1 MREKWVRLSMNYVQ
15 RAKSLRILQS
25 FVLVTLVLTLIG
37 AAIPASA
44 ETPTDIYNFKGGTGD
59 VSKPLPYGII
69 AQGRDG
75 SFYSAAATG
84 GANSNGGIF
93 TVTPSGTE
101 TLLYSF
107 KSSDGTACQP
117 GLNLATDGNFY
128 GHCAQGGLNGQGIVY
143 RITPGGTFTILH
155 SFGGADGGFPNGP
168 PIQATD
174 GSFYATTW
182 MGGAHGDGT
191 IYKLTPSG
199 TLTTLYSFTGG
210 TDGSGPSAPFVQG
223 TDGNL
228 YGSAQFGGAHGCGTI
243 FKISLAGKL
252 TVLHAFTCTDG
263 NRPISAMIQGTDGN
277 FYGTTYQG
285 GANNLGVV
293 FKMTASGTLT
303 VLHSFSAATDGED
316 PEDAMVQATDGNFY
330 GVANGNNG
338 GTTRLYKVTLKGVFS
353 TLYLFNGTI
362 GSGPVA
368 LVQHT
373 DGLLYGDTTTG
384 SGTGQSNGIFYS
396 WSIGAAP
403 FLRLALTSG
412 KVGTLVGMF
421 GQGFDS
427 ASVVKFG
434 GVQATSVTLTG
445 TTYIVATVP
454 AGAVDGKVTVT
465 TGATTL
471 TSTQTFIVH
480 NSWTSGATMPTAVFG
495 AATGAIGTK
504 VYVAGGGTSSAVVN
518 NNQIYNTVTN
528 KWTTG
533 AAMPT
538 ARFAAAGAVVNGIL
552 YVIGGC
558 DSGCATGVGA
568 MSVVEA
574 YNPASNAWTTKAP
587 LPTATDSINAVVE
600 KGIIYVVGGYVPGAG
615 RVTTVFSYNPATD
628 TWATEAPLAVGKS
641 EAALGLLGTT
651 IVAAGG
657 YTNSGVTADNEGY
670 SASTNTWKTLVAD
683 PTARQAGCVAAISG
697 LLYFAGGA
705 GGGTGP
711 PLSVNESFSATAN
724 KWTTLTSMPLAVIGP
739 GSAEVNNLLY
749 CFGGS
754 NNGGLFQGTVYHNVQ
769 IYQP

>member
-1 MREKWVRLSMNYVQ
+1 MNYIQ
-15 RAKSLRILQS
+15 RTSKSLRIGRAL
-25 FVLVTLVLTLIG
+25 VLATLVLTLTV

-44 ETPTDIYNFKGGTGD
+44 ETPTDIYNFKGGPGD
-59 VSKPLPYGII
+59 VSGALPYGLI

-75 SFYSAAATG
+75 NFYSAAPAG
-84 GANSNGGIF
+84 GANGNGGIF
-93 TVTPSGTE
+93 VMTPSGTE
-101 TLLYSF
+101 SLLYSF
-107 KSSDGTACQP
+107 KSSDGTSCQP
-117 GLNLATDGNFY
+117 GVNLATDGNFY
-128 GHCAQGGLNGQGIVY
+128 GHCATGGLNGHGIVY
-143 RITPGGTFTILH
+143 KIMPSGMFTILH

-174 GSFYATTW
+174 GNFYATTS
-182 MGGAHGDGT
+182 MGGAHSDG
-191 IYKLTPSG
+191 IVYKLTTGG

-210 TDGSGPSAPFVQG
+210 TDGTGPSAPLVQG

-228 YGSAQFGGAHGCGTI
+228 YGSAQFGGAHSCGTI
-243 FKISLAGKL
+243 FKLSTAGKL
-252 TVLHAFTCTDG
+252 TVLHAFSCTDG

-277 FYGTTYQG
+277 FYGTTYLG
-285 GANNLGVV
+285 GANNQGVV
-293 FKMTASGTLT
+293 FKMTATGTLT
-303 VLHSFSAATDGED
+303 VLHSFSAATDGEN
-316 PEDAMVQATDGNFY
+316 PEDAMVQASDGNFY

-338 GTTRLYKVTLKGVFS
+338 GATSLYKVTLKGVFS

-362 GSGPVA
+362 GSGPTA

-373 DGLLYGDTTTG
+373 DGLLYGDTTSGT
-384 SGTGQSNGIFYS
+384 GTGQSNGILYS
-396 WSIGAAP
+396 WNIGAAP
-403 FLRLALTSG
+403 FLRLAQTSG
-412 KVGTLVGMF
+412 KAGTLVGMF

-434 GVQATSVTLTG
+434 GVAATSITLTG
-445 TTYIVATVP
+445 STYIVATVP
-454 AGAVDGKVTVT
+454 VGALTGKVTVT
-465 TGATTL
+465 TGSTTL
-471 TSTQTFIVH
+471 TSSQIFTVH
-480 NSWTSGATMPTAVFG
+480 DSWTSGAVMPTAVFG

-504 VYVAGGGTSSAVVN
+504 VYVVGGGTSSAVVN
-518 NNQIYNTVTN
+518 INQIYNTLTN

-574 YNPASNAWTTKAP
+574 YNPASNTWTKKAP

-600 KGIIYVVGGYVPGAG
+600 KGIIYVVGGYVPGVG
-615 RVTTVFSYNPATD
+615 RVATVYSYNPATD
-628 TWATEAPLAVGKS
+628 TWATEAPLQVGKS
-641 EAALGLLGTT
+641 SAALGLLGTT

-657 YTNSGVTADNEGY
+657 VAVGNTGVTGDNEGY
-670 SASTNTWKTLVAD
+670 SASKNTWTTLVAD
-683 PTARQAGCVAAISG
+683 PTARAAGCAASISG
-697 LLYFAGGA
+697 LLYFAGGSSA
-705 GGGTGP
+705 TSA
-711 PLSVNESFSATAN
+711 LSVNESFSATTK
-724 KWTTLTSMPLAVIGP
+724 KWTTLKSLPLAVIGP

-754 NNGGLFQGTVYHNVQ
+754 NNGGLFQGTVYNNVQ